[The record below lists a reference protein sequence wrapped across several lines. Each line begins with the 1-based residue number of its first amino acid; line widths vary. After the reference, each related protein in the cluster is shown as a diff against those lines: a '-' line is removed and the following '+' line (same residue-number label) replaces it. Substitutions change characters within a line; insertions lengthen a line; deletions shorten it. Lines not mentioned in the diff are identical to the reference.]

1 MEYHLNG
8 HDSEEPAVAHQAI
21 VLVETLSAA
30 EKLHNFYNKLYPCK
44 CAVYINDIQQDV
56 FEKFLRGEI
65 RTIVT
70 EGKSLDDIS
79 RSSVSVL
86 GIASTISHLSRQRF
100 GHSIVKI
107 LQKSSPSDPVVAQ
120 VISHEHFHQV
130 RTLNN
135 LEKLAKV
142 DPTEE

>member
-8 HDSEEPAVAHQAI
+8 HDGEEPAVVHQAI
-21 VLVETLSAA
+21 VLVETPSAA
-30 EKLHNFYNKLYPCK
+30 EKLHNFYNKLYPGK
-44 CAVYINDIQQDV
+44 CAVYINDTQQDV

-70 EGKSLDDIS
+70 EGKSPDDIS
-79 RSSVSVL
+79 HSSVSVL
-86 GIASTISHLSRQRF
+86 GIASTISHSSRQRF

-130 RTLNN
+130 RTLSN
-135 LEKLAKV
+135 LEKLAEV
-142 DPTEE
+142 DSTEE

>member
-8 HDSEEPAVAHQAI
+8 HDNVEPAVAHQAI
-21 VLVETLSAA
+21 VLIETPNAA
-30 EKLHNFYNKLYPCK
+30 KKLNNFYNKLYPGK
-44 CAVYINDIQQDV
+44 CAVYINNTQRDV

-65 RTIVT
+65 RTMVT
-70 EGKSLDDIS
+70 KGESLDDIS
-79 RSSVSVL
+79 HNSVSVL
-86 GIASTISHLSRQRF
+86 GIASTISHSSRQRF

-107 LQKSSPSDPVVAQ
+107 LQKSGPSDPVVAR

-135 LEKLAKV
+135 LVKLAEV